1 VRKAVG
7 DTEAPDNQGLIPVGQ
22 QTHHRQRSRR
32 RWVAQ
37 VGALFEVSAL
47 LLATLAG
54 AFALRTAPFAQGQGP
69 LMLNLL
75 GHLAFILAPVLW
87 LLITRRELA
96 GYGLRIDQL
105 HQEWQVTMTA
115 YLPIALGA
123 ATLGF
128 LDYKAWP
135 GALFKAAIEI
145 GVLVAVGRVLT
156 RQLDPKAGY
165 VTLSQSSH

>member
-1 VRKAVG
+1 MRKAVG
-7 DTEAPDNQGLIPVGQ
+7 DTEAPNNQGLIPVGQ

-37 VGALFEVSAL
+37 VGALTEVSVL
-47 LLATLAG
+47 LLATLVG
-54 AFALRTAPFAQGQGP
+54 AFALRTAPFAQGHGP

-75 GHLAFILAPVLW
+75 GHLAFIGVPVFW
-87 LLITRRELA
+87 LLAVQRDFVV
-96 GYGLRIDQL
+96 YGLRLDHLRQD
-105 HQEWQVTMTA
+105 WQVTITA

-135 GALFKAAIEI
+135 GALLKAAIDI
-145 GVLVAVGRVLT
+145 VAPALLHGLPQVIAVALLGR
-156 RQLDPKAGY
+156 
-165 VTLSQSSH
+165 